1 MSNERVP
8 LFVRLPK
15 QQVAALD
22 RLADQTGRS
31 KQHVLSEFLADRLAS
46 AALPVG
52 RVEVALPPDVTGDE
66 VLTLEE
72 AATLFKLSPEAIQTA
87 VENRD
92 LPGRRFGKDWRFS
105 RVALLTWLA
114 RGERVKARN
123 PGSTRP

>member
-1 MSNERVP
+1 MPTGKAP

-15 QQVAALD
+15 QQIAALD
-22 RLADQTGRS
+22 RLADQTGRP
-31 KQHVLSEFLADRLAS
+31 KQHVLSELLADRLAS
-46 AALPVG
+46 GALPVG
-52 RVEVALPPDVTGDE
+52 RVEVASPPDVSGDD

-92 LPGRRFGKDWRFS
+92 LPGRLFGKDWRFS

-114 RGERVKARN
+114 RGERVR
-123 PGSTRP
+123 PGKLD

>member
-1 MSNERVP
+1 MSSEKAP

-22 RLADQTGRS
+22 RLAGRTGRP
-31 KQHVLSEFLADRLAS
+31 KQHLLSELLADRLS
-46 AALPVG
+46 SGALSVG
-52 RVEVALPPDVTGDE
+52 RVDVANSPDVTGDE

-72 AATLFKLSPEAIQTA
+72 AATLFKLSQEAIRTA
-87 VENRD
+87 VESGH

-114 RGERVKARN
+114 RG
-123 PGSTRP
+123 